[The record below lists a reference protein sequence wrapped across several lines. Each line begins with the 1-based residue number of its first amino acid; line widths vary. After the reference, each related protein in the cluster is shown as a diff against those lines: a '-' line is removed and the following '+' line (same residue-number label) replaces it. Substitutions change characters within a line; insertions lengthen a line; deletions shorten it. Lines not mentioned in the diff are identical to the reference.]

1 MRNLRTQAEGHT
13 EYLGGG
19 IAVGRLS
26 PPVPLKRG
34 DSYSISNSGTVLKA
48 EGDLFLTRS
57 FGVGNLGGRFPFVT
71 EDYGSDRAELF
82 ALPHPFFKP
91 LRRR

>member
-1 MRNLRTQAEGHT
+1 M
-13 EYLGGG
+13 
-19 IAVGRLS
+19 
-26 PPVPLKRG
+26 
-34 DSYSISNSGTVLKA
+34 LKA
-48 EGDLFLTRS
+48 EGDVFIARS

-71 EDYGSDRAELF
+71 EDYGVDRAELF